1 MNLKSLKLF
10 LSFFIT
16 IALSSDDII
25 EIGISN
31 VKKLGNN
38 EYLIDI
44 YAKNNI
50 PIAGIQFD
58 ILGEPFTDQKNGKW
72 DTNEPFRD
80 VNSNS
85 SWDEGEPFTDRLNN
99 QWDFGEPYK
108 DINKNKKYDHELFKI
123 LEVSGGRAEASGLD
137 FHLGKNK
144 GVVLAFS
151 MKGDLIKEVR
161 SGDNSL
167 FSIKVRKN
175 INTPCEFNVQTIIA
189 GQKGVKIP
197 SSFISKLIK

>member
-72 DTNEPFRD
+72 
-80 VNSNS
+80 
-85 SWDEGEPFTDRLNN
+85 
-99 QWDFGEPYK
+99 
-108 DINKNKKYDHELFKI
+108 
-123 LEVSGGRAEASGLD
+123 
-137 FHLGKNK
+137 
-144 GVVLAFS
+144 
-151 MKGDLIKEVR
+151 
-161 SGDNSL
+161 
-167 FSIKVRKN
+167 
-175 INTPCEFNVQTIIA
+175 
-189 GQKGVKIP
+189 
-197 SSFISKLIK
+197 